1 MGMYFYGVEAD
12 CQDRNL
18 EINVEPINMM
28 RVADLQ
34 ESIIEDN
41 VCMNVNVSILT
52 RMNAAL
58 SNQEPVKSETK
69 PRLNDSR
76 SANAPLAKVIN
87 IAGSFK
93 VPAFS
98 QLNNSNNSSVTAMN
112 KSASMQ
118 KEQTNPLIEKID
130 TLFSDFVGMS
140 HLKEEVYRQASFIK
154 IQQMRKEKNIAVA
167 VSPSRHMVFKGSPGT
182 GKTTVA
188 RVIANVYHELGV
200 LETNNVVET
209 DRSGLIAEYLGQTAV
224 KTREVIESAIGGVLF
239 IDEAYSLTEQ
249 SNDYGSEA
257 VDMLLKMMED
267 HRDNLVVIVAGYGD
281 EMDNFI
287 ASNPGLSSRF
297 NRYMDFPDYSE
308 EELWNILLKLC
319 KANSYII
326 QDQTLLKSRMMKEF
340 KLQKLQQGEYFG
352 NARYVRNL
360 FEKAIEN
367 QSYRLIKE
375 SATDYVSLQV
385 LQPGDFFA

>member
-1 MGMYFYGVEAD
+1 MYFYSLESD
-12 CQDRNL
+12 YQDRDL
-18 EINVEPINMM
+18 GVSIAPIDLMKVAEQQGTVIDENM
-28 RVADLQ
+28 RTTL
-34 ESIIEDN
+34 
-41 VCMNVNVSILT
+41 NVSILT
-52 RMNAAL
+52 GVNPLKLHETSLEKEVLVDYTEKNL
-58 SNQEPVKSETK
+58 SEAQLSKLVNVADQRKQEKATQEIVSKSTLLNTMVSSLVKSEGK
-69 PRLNDSR
+69 
-76 SANAPLAKVIN
+76 
-87 IAGSFK
+87 
-93 VPAFS
+93 
-98 QLNNSNNSSVTAMN
+98 
-112 KSASMQ
+112 
-118 KEQTNPLIEKID
+118 TNPLIAKID
-130 TLFSDFVGMS
+130 ALFSDFVGMS

-167 VSPSRHMVFKGSPGT
+167 ASPSRHMVFKGSPGT

-188 RVIANVYHELGV
+188 RVIADVYHELGV
-200 LETNNVVET
+200 LDTNNVVET

-257 VDMLLKMMED
+257 IDMLLKMMED
-267 HRDNLVVIVAGYGD
+267 HRNNLVVIVAGYGD
-281 EMDNFI
+281 KMDSFI

-308 EELWNILLKLC
+308 EELWEILLKLC
-319 KANSYII
+319 KANSYLI
-326 QDQTLLKSRMMKEF
+326 QDQAQLKSRMLKEF